1 LHATLARDRQ
11 DRLLRLPGH
20 RRSATIQHDEVAID
34 DRTRRREGDAMR
46 RLSLIVL
53 VVGLLAL
60 AVPASAQEP
69 EFEEHPHMLILGLE
83 LDAAGEPIGFR
94 KCVDLAANQALVLGS
109 HHENVHFGT
118 AGEMLFTKAGNVV
131 VPGAP
136 FPAPFEEPVPWSNC
150 EELIAFFFGG

>member
-1 LHATLARDRQ
+1 
-11 DRLLRLPGH
+11 
-20 RRSATIQHDEVAID
+20 
-34 DRTRRREGDAMR
+34 MR

-53 VVGLLAL
+53 IVGLLAL

-69 EFEEHPHMLILGLE
+69 EFEEHPHMLVLGLE
-83 LDAAGEPIGFR
+83 LDAAGNPVAFR
-94 KCVDLAANQALVLGS
+94 KCVDLAANNALVLTA
-109 HHENVHFGT
+109 HHQNVHFGT

-150 EELIAFFFGG
+150 EELIAFFFPEGG

>member
-1 LHATLARDRQ
+1 
-11 DRLLRLPGH
+11 
-20 RRSATIQHDEVAID
+20 
-34 DRTRRREGDAMR
+34 MR

-53 VVGLLAL
+53 VLGLLAL
-60 AVPASAQEP
+60 AIPASAQEP

-94 KCVDLAANQALVLGS
+94 KCVDLAANNALVLTA
-109 HHENVHFGT
+109 HHQNVHFGT

-150 EELIAFFFGG
+150 EELIAFFFPEGA

>member
-1 LHATLARDRQ
+1 
-11 DRLLRLPGH
+11 
-20 RRSATIQHDEVAID
+20 
-34 DRTRRREGDAMR
+34 MR

-60 AVPASAQEP
+60 AIPASAQEP

-94 KCVDLAANQALVLGS
+94 KCVDLAANNALVLTA
-109 HHENVHFGT
+109 HHQHVHFGT
-118 AGEMLFTKAGNVV
+118 AGEYLFTKAGNVV

-150 EELIAFFFGG
+150 EELIAFFFPEGG

>member
-1 LHATLARDRQ
+1 
-11 DRLLRLPGH
+11 
-20 RRSATIQHDEVAID
+20 
-34 DRTRRREGDAMR
+34 MR
-46 RLSLIVL
+46 RLSLIAL

-83 LDAAGEPIGFR
+83 LDASGEPIGFR
-94 KCVDLAANQALVLGS
+94 KCVDLAANNALVLTA
-109 HHENVHFGT
+109 HHQNVHFGT

-150 EELIAFFFGG
+150 EELIAFSSQREARFVVAGASPGRLRTHHGRVKRALVDQLGGEARPGRA